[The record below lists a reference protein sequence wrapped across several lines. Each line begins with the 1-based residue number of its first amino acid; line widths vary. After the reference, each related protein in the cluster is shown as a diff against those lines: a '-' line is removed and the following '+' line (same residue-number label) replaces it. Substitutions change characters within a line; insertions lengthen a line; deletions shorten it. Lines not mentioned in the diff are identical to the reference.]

1 MDNVMIYGPFQR
13 TNQDP
18 LMDRSWAWSNFVAE
32 CMEGRAGIYTDA
44 EYEVMVL
51 LQGCNHK
58 WFVSSLSKSC
68 EDIFCFFM
76 KRNDQIKSQICTC
89 PHRKA
94 VIAYAYL
101 WHVSIIRIKF
111 RAKCIFQI
119 LDYELINHWWND
131 LRMRHSGF
139 DIFQFFRTTKTLL
152 VHIEYHIHIWQVSL
166 QLGFSD
172 TYEV

>member
-1 MDNVMIYGPFQR
+1 MDNVMIYGPFWR

-32 CMEGRAGIYTDA
+32 CMEGRAGFILMQILRLWYYFRDA
-44 EYEVMVL
+44 FINGLWAHYPNLVK
-51 LQGCNHK
+51 N
-58 WFVSSLSKSC
+58 
-68 EDIFCFFM
+68 IFCFFM
-76 KRNDQIKSQICTC
+76 KSNDQIKSQICTC

-131 LRMRHSGF
+131 LQMRHSGF
-139 DIFQFFRTTKTLL
+139 DIFPVFRTIKTLL